1 MTDTPVRVRIA
12 PSPTGD
18 PHVGT
23 AYIGLFNLAFAKS
36 KGGKFILRIEDTDQ
50 TRSTKES
57 EQAIFDALRWV
68 GLPYDEGPD
77 VGGPYG
83 PYRQSERLD
92 LYKREAEALVARGHA
107 YKCTCTAE
115 RLDQVKEEQ
124 KRRGENPMY
133 DGHCRAR
140 PAADVDKEI
149 ADGAAW
155 VIRLKVPREGTTS
168 FEDVLRGKVEFEN
181 KGVDDQVLLKSDGF
195 PTYHL
200 ANVVDDHHMLITHV
214 IRGEEWIN
222 STPKHVLLY
231 AGFGWTP
238 PSFCHLPLLRN
249 EDKSKVSKRKNPTS
263 IFWYKRAGILPEAL
277 RNYLGLMGWTMPDGR
292 EVFALDEM
300 VKQFDISRITLGGP
314 VFDLKK
320 LFWLNGKYLREVVT
334 ADQYLAAVREYVF
347 PDDYLRRIIPLVK
360 ERVDKFDDFVSYGGF
375 FFMGSVPVDPAGLIP
390 KGRTAAEV
398 EEVLADA
405 LERIDKQFTWTHE
418 PIEQLFRKM
427 CDDKGWKPK
436 DLFMPVRVA
445 VTGKTATPP
454 LFETMEVLGREMCR
468 RRIREALLALKAVPA
483 PKPPG

>member
-1 MTDTPVRVRIA
+1 
-12 PSPTGD
+12 
-18 PHVGT
+18 VGT
-23 AYIGLFNLAFAKS
+23 AYIGLFNLAFARS
-36 KGGKFILRIEDTDQ
+36 KGGQFILRIEDTDQ

-68 GLPYDEGPD
+68 GLAYDEGPD

-92 LYKREAEALVARGHA
+92 LYKKEAEALVARGHA
-107 YKCTCTAE
+107 YRCTCSAE
-115 RLDQVKEEQ
+115 RLDKVKEEQ
-124 KRRGENPMY
+124 KKRGQNPMY
-133 DGHCRAR
+133 DGFCRER
-140 PAADVDKEI
+140 TAADLDQEI
-149 ADGAAW
+149 AGGAPW

-181 KGVDDQVLLKSDGF
+181 QGVDDQVLLKSDGF

-200 ANVVDDHHMLITHV
+200 ANVVDDHHMRITHV

-231 AGFGWTP
+231 NGFGWTA

-263 IFWYKRAGILPEAL
+263 IFWYKHAGILPDAL

-292 EVFALDEM
+292 EVFSLEEM
-300 VKQFDISRITLGGP
+300 VKNFDISRITLGGP

-320 LFWLNGKYLREVVT
+320 LFWLNGKYLREVVSE
-334 ADQYLAAVREYVF
+334 DQYLAAVRAFVF
-347 PDDYLRRIIPLVK
+347 PDDYLRKVIPLVK
-360 ERVDKFDDFVSYGGF
+360 ERVDKFDDFISYGGF
-375 FFMGSVPVDPAGLIP
+375 FFTGSVPVDPAGLIP

-398 EEVLADA
+398 EEVLNDA
-405 LERIDKQFTWTHE
+405 LDRIDKQFAWKHDLL
-418 PIEQLFRKM
+418 EQVFRKM

-436 DLFMPVRVA
+436 DLFMPIRVA

-468 RRIREALLALKAVPA
+468 RRVREALVALKAA
-483 PKPPG
+483 PGKAAS